1 MFPQMKFKMTGLDPK
16 AKYILLLDI
25 VAADDFRYKFHNRYT
40 QLIVTKKYA
49 IYKGIYGP
57 LVRGEIFLHKS
68 HWIVYVSF
76 ATYIVLKNNLNLRIH
91 IEAVLVGADATVL
104 CLVSGPDKRKQKP
117 DIYRCFRSIR
127 DRFDFYV
134 EIQIIFGSVHY
145 CEYHYIWRGFQKSV
159 RALFK

>member
-1 MFPQMKFKMTGLDPK
+1 MFPQLKFRVSGLDPK

-25 VAADDFRYKFHNRYT
+25 VSSDDYRYKFHNRYT

-117 DIYRCFRSIR
+117 DIYRCFHSRR
-127 DRFDFYV
+127 DRRLFMRRFRM
-134 EIQIIFGSVHY
+134 EQNIFISAATLSFH
-145 CEYHYIWRGFQKSV
+145 IMSQRKF
-159 RALFK
+159 